1 MQTIL
6 GAGGVIGREL
16 SRHLSGVTPK
26 IRQVGRNPVPVNN
39 SDTCVAAD
47 LLNRDAVARALEGSE
62 IAYLV
67 AGLRYDAR
75 VWESDWPRI
84 MENVIEGCARHRVKL
99 VFFDNVYAYGRVE
112 GAMTEDTP
120 FNPCSRKGEV
130 RARIATRLLEAHAAG
145 TVEAMIVRAA
155 DFYGPGAVL
164 SFPHST
170 VFERLRKG
178 NKPQWIGDASRVH
191 SFTFTPDAGRATALL
206 GNQPDAYGRTWHAL
220 TAPDPLTG
228 EDFVRL
234 ACEVAG
240 RPFGYQLAPG
250 WLLALMGL
258 FMPVLRENREMMYQ
272 FENDYR
278 FDSSRTAA
286 FLGEEATPYAEGIRA
301 TFQRGAGVMPGG
313 AG

>member
-16 SRHLSGVTPK
+16 SRHLSGVTPE
-26 IRQVGRNPVPVNN
+26 IRQVSRDPVPVN
-39 SDTCVAAD
+39 DGDACVRAD
-47 LLNRDAVARALEGSE
+47 LLDREAVARALEGSK

-67 AGLRYDAR
+67 AGLPYDAR
-75 VWESDWPRI
+75 VWERDWPRI
-84 MENVIEGCARHRVKL
+84 MENVIEGCARQGVKL

-120 FNPCSRKGEV
+120 
-130 RARIATRLLEAHAAG
+130 L
-145 TVEAMIVRAA
+145 
-155 DFYGPGAVL
+155 
-164 SFPHST
+164 
-170 VFERLRKG
+170 
-178 NKPQWIGDASRVH
+178 
-191 SFTFTPDAGRATALL
+191 TPDAGRATALL
-206 GNQPDAYGRTWHAL
+206 GNRPDAYGRSWHAL

-234 ACEVAG
+234 ACQVAG
-240 RPFGYQLAPG
+240 RPFGYQPAPG

-258 FMPVLRENREMMYQ
+258 FVPVLRENREMMYQ
-272 FENDYR
+272 FEHDYR

-286 FLGEEATPYAEGIRA
+286 FLGADATPYAEGIRA
-301 TFQRGAGVMPGG
+301 TFQNGAGVTPGG